1 MKKLPDKEVEVEV
14 ENQPD
19 VEVTEAAAADSAG
32 RSLSINQS
40 ITTQLP

>member
-14 ENQPD
+14 ENQPE
-19 VEVTEAAAADSAG
+19 VEVTDEAAAADTVG

-40 ITTQLP
+40 QLP